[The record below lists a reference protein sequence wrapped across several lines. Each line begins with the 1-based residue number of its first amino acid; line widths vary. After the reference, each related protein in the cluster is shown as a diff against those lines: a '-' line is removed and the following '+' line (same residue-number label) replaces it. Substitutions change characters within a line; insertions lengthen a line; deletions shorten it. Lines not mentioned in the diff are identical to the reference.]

1 MMIAEVAYSK
11 IYNKKIIHA
20 KKKNM
25 RTKTNTREIY
35 YNKRKG
41 ETKLKV
47 KCAKYDADQGEAH
60 AFYSFNE
67 KQKSES

>member
-1 MMIAEVAYSK
+1 M
-11 IYNKKIIHA
+11 
-20 KKKNM
+20 
-25 RTKTNTREIY
+25 KTNTREFY

-47 KCAKYDADQGEAH
+47 KCAKYDAAQGEAH